1 MRVLNWIWGKIGWAR
16 LFGIALLIVL
26 LAIRISDPVFVQI
39 ARLQSFDFYQRLKP
53 REYTKQP
60 VAIIDIDEAS
70 LKEIGQ
76 WPWPRSRMAE
86 LVAKLT
92 SMGMVAIAFDIVF
105 SEDDRLSPPKI
116 AKDNPQLPGDIRV
129 ALSEL
134 PENDDVFAGIIKQ
147 SRVVLG
153 QTSVRSAE
161 DNASAAAEIP
171 PVSVASKGVDPKRFL
186 PGFPALVQNLPVLE
200 SAAAGRGVFTVQPD
214 ADGIYRRVP
223 LAVRVGDQLRLT
235 LSAELLRVATG
246 GFAFTTVADAAGM
259 SGIVIANKLVNTDSE
274 GKVWPY
280 FTDHRA
286 DRFISAADV
295 LGGRVP
301 VDRIRGHLLLVG
313 TSAVGLEDFRAT
325 PFVAAMPGVEIHAQI
340 LENVLTDQM
349 LIRPNYA
356 IGMELLFTVAVSLLI
371 IAIVPMLGAIW
382 AFFAATLFLGVF
394 AAGSLGA
401 FWQYRLLIDA
411 SYPLAT
417 IVMLFIAMAT
427 ANYIREERQRQQIRS
442 AFGQYISPEV
452 VDQLSEDP
460 DRLVLGGEK
469 RDLSVMFTDVRGFT
483 TISESFKDDPEG
495 LTQLMNDFLT
505 TMSNAIHDYGGTIDK
520 FMGDAVMAFW
530 NAPLDQPDHAVRS
543 CRSAMKILSNVA
555 ELNEA
560 RASEHDDSEEPPT
573 EINIG
578 IGINSGD
585 CIVGN
590 MGSESRFDYTAL
602 GDRVN
607 LASRLEGSSKLYGLP
622 IILGESTASEVE
634 GELAVIEVDMIRVK
648 GKNEPERIFALVG
661 DEEMASSEA
670 FVSLRALNRSMI
682 SSYRT
687 QDWQSALDALD
698 LMATQ
703 MDESDIPLG
712 EYLLLYETRIA
723 EFRAN
728 PPGKSWDGVY
738 TALSK

>member
-16 LFGIALLIVL
+16 LFGVALLIVL

-53 REYTKQP
+53 REYAKLP

-70 LKEIGQ
+70 LEAIGQ

-86 LVAKLT
+86 MIANLT
-92 SMGMVAIAFDIVF
+92 SKGMAALAFDIVF
-105 SEDDRLSPPKI
+105 AEADRLSPPI
-116 AKDNPQLPGDIRV
+116 VAKDNPKLPGDIRA
-129 ALSEL
+129 ALAAL
-134 PENDDVFAGIIKQ
+134 PENDDIFANAIRQ
-147 SRVVLG
+147 SRIVLG
-153 QTSVRSAE
+153 QTSVRSAK
-161 DNASAAAEIP
+161 DNKNATVDIP
-171 PVSVASKGVDPKRFL
+171 PVSVASKGEDPKKFL

-214 ADGIYRRVP
+214 TDGIYRRIP

-235 LSAELLRVATG
+235 LGAELLRIATG

-259 SGIVIANKLVNTDSE
+259 SGVVIGNSLVKTDAE

-280 FTDHRA
+280 FTDHRPE
-286 DRFISAADV
+286 RFISAANV
-295 LGGRVP
+295 FNNRVP
-301 VDRIRGHLLLVG
+301 VERVQGHLLLVG

-340 LENVLTDQM
+340 IENILSNQM

-356 IGMELLFTVAVSLLI
+356 IGMELLFTIAVSLLI

-401 FWQYRLLIDA
+401 FWEYRLLIDA
-411 SYPLAT
+411 SYPLIT

-427 ANYIREERQRQQIRS
+427 ANYIREERERQQIRS
-442 AFGQYISPEV
+442 AFGQYIAPEV

-469 RDLSVMFTDVRGFT
+469 RDLSIMFTDVRGFT

-505 TMSNAIHDYGGTIDK
+505 TMSNAIHEFGGTIDK

-543 CRSAMKILSNVA
+543 CKSALRILSNVA
-555 ELNEA
+555 ELNEV
-560 RASEHDDSEEPPT
+560 RASEHEGDEPLT

-578 IGINSGD
+578 IGINSGE

-590 MGSESRFDYTAL
+590 MGSEARFDYTAL

-622 IILGESTASEVE
+622 IILGESTAAEVE
-634 GELAVIEVDMIRVK
+634 NELAVIEVDMIRVK

-661 DEEMASSEA
+661 DEEMAGSEA

-687 QDWQSALDALD
+687 QDWQSAHDAVD

-703 MDESDIPLG
+703 IDASDIPLE

-728 PPGKSWDGVY
+728 PPGKLWDGVY